1 MVRVFQDR
9 HEAGKALAPAIE
21 RLALER
27 PVVLA
32 LPRGGVPVA
41 HEIAA
46 RLKAPLDIIVVR
58 KLGAPWQPELAIGAI
73 ASGGVRVLNEALI
86 EQIPGID
93 EAVIE
98 GITAE
103 ESAELRRR
111 ERAYRGDRPYPE
123 LAGCD
128 VVLVDDGMATGAT
141 MRAAVKAARA
151 HAPASVVV
159 AVPTGSRDAVRD
171 VEQVAD
177 EVICLESPEFF
188 YAVGQ
193 FYHDFRQ
200 TTDAEVRDYLER
212 VCPASE
218 S

>member
-9 HEAGKALAPAIE
+9 HEAGKALAPAVE

-27 PVVLA
+27 PIVLA

-41 HEIAA
+41 SEIAA
-46 RLKAPLDIIVVR
+46 RLNAPLDIMVVR

-73 ASGGVRVLNEALI
+73 ASGGVRVLNEDLI
-86 EQIPGID
+86 EQIPGVD
-93 EAVIE
+93 EAAIE
-98 GITAE
+98 HIAAE
-103 ESAELRRR
+103 EAAELRRR
-111 ERAYRGDRPYPE
+111 ERTYRGDRPYPE

-151 HAPASVVV
+151 HSPARVVV
-159 AVPTGSRDAVRD
+159 AVPTGSPDAVRGVQQLAD
-171 VEQVAD
+171 VV
-177 EVICLESPEFF
+177 VCLESPAFF

-200 TTDAEVRDYLER
+200 TTDAEVGDYLRRAYSAAEH
-212 VCPASE
+212 
-218 S
+218 